1 MAVVKG
7 SLEGMV
13 KRLFLGHYIPASSI
27 ESLLERAEK
36 VGGGQQ
42 LFQEEKVWSRLS
54 LERAWHSTHLA
65 NAVSPSH
72 SRNGLGA
79 YAASIVKIGR

>member
-36 VGGGQQ
+36 VWRGSSY
-42 LFQEEKVWSRLS
+42 SRK
-54 LERAWHSTHLA
+54 RKCG
-65 NAVSPSH
+65 VD
-72 SRNGLGA
+72 
-79 YAASIVKIGR
+79 

>member
-36 VGGGQQ
+36 VGG
-42 LFQEEKVWSRLS
+42 
-54 LERAWHSTHLA
+54 A
-65 NAVSPSH
+65 AVIP
-72 SRNGLGA
+72 
-79 YAASIVKIGR
+79 GRESVE